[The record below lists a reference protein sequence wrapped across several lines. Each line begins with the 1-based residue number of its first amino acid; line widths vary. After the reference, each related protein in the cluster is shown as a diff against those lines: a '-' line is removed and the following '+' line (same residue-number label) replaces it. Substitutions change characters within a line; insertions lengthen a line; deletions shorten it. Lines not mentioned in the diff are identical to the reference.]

1 MRCVTPV
8 AQPQYDRSFGILQLA
23 NSTRGIQRVLLA
35 VRSTAEA
42 HSALHAQ
49 ALIVPKLGAPKD
61 ENPVVLIKDNDDG
74 SYTGV
79 YTVSARG
86 NYEVNI

>member
-1 MRCVTPV
+1 
-8 AQPQYDRSFGILQLA
+8 
-23 NSTRGIQRVLLA
+23 
-35 VRSTAEA
+35 
-42 HSALHAQ
+42 
-49 ALIVPKLGAPKD
+49 VPKLGAPKD

-86 NYEVNI
+86 NYEVNREHSISNMLNAIRMLCYCA